1 MESLIHHG
9 IKCDLC
15 QKFPIVGIRYKCLQC
30 KSYNLCEDC
39 EKKEGMNHGHLLLKL
54 RDNRQINLI
63 GNNNPKKDI
72 KLKSQPNLKPQ
83 SKCLNTTMRY
93 KTVNN
98 NNFINIPVKLMNNG
112 KANWPLPCFFTC
124 DEYIS
129 KVKGERIKLGK
140 IKGLPGETVEFNL
153 KLDLSSIKKTGDY
166 SSVWSLRDENGTHFG
181 QKFIFVI
188 NDTFK
193 EKLELKPLYK
203 IKKIFTFNN
212 NETQPMTTAE
222 YLAKKGKH

>member
-63 GNNNPKKDI
+63 GNNNLKKDI

-98 NNFINIPVKLMNNG
+98 NNFITIPVKLMNNG
-112 KANWPLPCFFTC
+112 KTNWPLPCFFTC

-140 IKGLPGETVEFNL
+140 INGLPGESVEFNL

-166 SSVWSLRDENGTHFG
+166 SSVWSLRDENGNQFG

-203 IKKIFTFNN
+203 IKKIFSLNN

-222 YLAKKGKH
+222 YLAKKGIH

>member
-63 GNNNPKKDI
+63 GNNNSKKDI

-181 QKFIFVI
+181 QKYIFVI

-203 IKKIFTFNN
+203 IKKIFTLNN

>member
-140 IKGLPGETVEFNL
+140 IKGLPGEIVEFNL

-203 IKKIFTFNN
+203 IKKIFTLNN

>member
-112 KANWPLPCFFTC
+112 KENWPLPCFFTC

-181 QKFIFVI
+181 QKFIFII

-203 IKKIFTFNN
+203 IKKIFTLNN

>member
-39 EKKEGMNHGHLLLKL
+39 EKKEGMNHGHVLLKL

-203 IKKIFTFNN
+203 IKKIFTLNN
-212 NETQPMTTAE
+212 NEIQPMTTAE

>member
-15 QKFPIVGIRYKCLQC
+15 QRFPIVGIRYKCLQC

-112 KANWPLPCFFTC
+112 KTNWPLPCFLTC

-140 IKGLPGETVEFNL
+140 INGLPGESVEFNL

-166 SSVWSLRDENGTHFG
+166 SSVWSLRDENGNQFG

-203 IKKIFTFNN
+203 IKKIFSLNN
-212 NETQPMTTAE
+212 NETQPITTAE
-222 YLAKKGKH
+222 YLAKKGIH

>member
-93 KTVNN
+93 KTMNN

-193 EKLELKPLYK
+193 ETLELKPLYK
-203 IKKIFTFNN
+203 IKKIFTLNN